1 MKKVSIITVCYNS
14 EADIENTIQSVV
26 PFVSDVVEYVVI
38 DGGST
43 DKTLQIL
50 NKYKDKISIL
60 VSEPDKGIYDAMN
73 KGMCLAT
80 GKYLIFLNAGDA
92 FHSATSL

>member
-50 NKYKDKISIL
+50 INIRIR
-60 VSEPDKGIYDAMN
+60 
-73 KGMCLAT
+73 
-80 GKYLIFLNAGDA
+80 YLF
-92 FHSATSL
+92 